1 MLPTCARMQAPAQA
15 QNLKE
20 SLAEAGS
27 DIKVAIGLR
36 KGSPSEA
43 EARACGFTEEEGTLG
58 EVFDMV
64 STSELVIL
72 LISDAAQVL
81 TWPLL
86 RGIPQGI
93 LGHAGRVPAQSGGS
107 MHAFTPTG
115 HCHVCQSAQSLVLI
129 ISELAN
135 GSRAAM

>member
-1 MLPTCARMQAPAQA
+1 MQAPAQA

-81 TWPLL
+81 NPCPCMPEPYRYWTCATVLL
-86 RGIPQGI
+86 SAVALPFTGYSNTVGDI
-93 LGHAGRVPAQSGGS
+93 L
-107 MHAFTPTG
+107 
-115 HCHVCQSAQSLVLI
+115 CHFVVCMQCSSTCQ
-129 ISELAN
+129 
-135 GSRAAM
+135 R